1 LEKWLK
7 APNPAKI
14 QHLDLM
20 MDLAVVFSSLN
31 VVALVG
37 LLYMY
42 ARIVLRSRALYPAGM
57 MIFAVLL
64 LLQNLL
70 TAYSYLAM
78 TTLFGD
84 AVLPYLASISILEF
98 GGLVTLT
105 RLSL

>member
-1 LEKWLK
+1 MVKGAGSSKRL
-7 APNPAKI
+7 
-14 QHLDLM
+14 HLDLM

-31 VVALVG
+31 VVVLVG

-57 MIFAVLL
+57 MIFGALL

-70 TAYSYLAM
+70 TAYSYFAM
-78 TTLFGD
+78 TTFFGE
-84 AVLPYLASISILEF
+84 AVLPYLATISILEF

-105 RLSL
+105 RISL